1 MSGPMMGHRSKA
13 ASALQRRI
21 SNNLRRIL
29 LTEQEILLSTSS
41 GTGLMEG
48 AVRSCTAKR
57 AAIFSVG
64 AFGDKWYKIA
74 TGNGV
79 PSDIFKS
86 ELGQPTTP
94 EMVDAALSTGKYDTI
109 CITHN
114 ETSTGIQNPVEEIAE
129 VLKKYPD
136 VVWCMDAVSSAAG
149 SRIETDKLGVD
160 VLVTSTQKALA
171 LPPGMAVC
179 TLSQKAYERT
189 ASVPNRGCYFDLRS
203 IYDTIQK
210 KDYQYTNTPCVSIM
224 YAMDLQLQRIMQ
236 EGVENRFARH
246 EAMAEFVRSWA
257 DEYFSVFANRDH
269 LSRTLTVISNTR
281 DIDIAA
287 LNNALIERG
296 MQLAGTDR
304 IERIE
309 LKLANAY
316 DAPAT
321 ADRITEEF
329 GPEYVTQDWT
339 DINQE
344 LYSEL
349 LLEKLGMGIGIGLI
363 VAVAA
368 LNDLVD
374 PGSLRNGSQFQEV
387 QNLQGVDR
395 RAAGI

>member
-1 MSGPMMGHRSKA
+1 MATKLFIPGPTEVAPEVLDAMSGPMMGHRSKA

-21 SNNLRRIL
+21 SDNLRRIL

-79 PSDIFKS
+79 PADIFKS

-114 ETSTGIQNPVEEIAE
+114 ETSTGIQNPVEDIAE
-129 VLKKYPD
+129 VLRKYPD

-171 LPPGMAVC
+171 LPPDMAVC
-179 TLSQKAYERT
+179 TLSPKAYERT

-236 EGVENRFARH
+236 EGVDNRFARH

-281 DIDIAA
+281 NIDVAA

-296 MQLAGTDR
+296 MQLGNGYGDLKNKTFR
-304 IERIE
+304 IAHMGE
-309 LKLANAY
+309 LTM
-316 DAPAT
+316 D
-321 ADRITEEF
+321 DMRSITSNI
-329 GPEYVTQDWT
+329 V
-339 DINQE
+339 DI
-344 LYSEL
+344 L
-349 LLEKLGMGIGIGLI
+349 KI
-363 VAVAA
+363 
-368 LNDLVD
+368 
-374 PGSLRNGSQFQEV
+374 
-387 QNLQGVDR
+387 
-395 RAAGI
+395 

>member
-57 AAIFSVG
+57 AAIFPWAPSATMVQDRYGQRRALRYFQERTG
-64 AFGDKWYKIA
+64 AAHYPG
-74 TGNGV
+74 
-79 PSDIFKS
+79 
-86 ELGQPTTP
+86 
-94 EMVDAALSTGKYDTI
+94 MVDAALSTGKYDTI

-287 LNNALIERG
+287 LNNSLIERG
-296 MQLAGTDR
+296 MQLGNGYGDLKNKTFR
-304 IERIE
+304 IAHMGELTMDDMRSITSSIVDI
-309 LKLANAY
+309 LKL
-316 DAPAT
+316 
-321 ADRITEEF
+321 
-329 GPEYVTQDWT
+329 
-339 DINQE
+339 
-344 LYSEL
+344 
-349 LLEKLGMGIGIGLI
+349 K
-363 VAVAA
+363 
-368 LNDLVD
+368 
-374 PGSLRNGSQFQEV
+374 
-387 QNLQGVDR
+387 
-395 RAAGI
+395 

>member
-29 LTEQEILLSTSS
+29 LTEQEILAFHFLRY
-41 GTGLMEG
+41 GPDG
-48 AVRSCTAKR
+48 RRR
-57 AAIFSVG
+57 AFLHRQTRRHFFSVG

-171 LPPGMAVC
+171 LPPGMAV
-179 TLSQKAYERT
+179 LHAIPKSVRT
-189 ASVPNRGCYFDLRS
+189 HRLRS
-203 IYDTIQK
+203 Q
-210 KDYQYTNTPCVSIM
+210 P
-224 YAMDLQLQRIMQ
+224 R
-236 EGVENRFARH
+236 
-246 EAMAEFVRSWA
+246 
-257 DEYFSVFANRDH
+257 
-269 LSRTLTVISNTR
+269 
-281 DIDIAA
+281 
-287 LNNALIERG
+287 
-296 MQLAGTDR
+296 
-304 IERIE
+304 
-309 LKLANAY
+309 
-316 DAPAT
+316 
-321 ADRITEEF
+321 
-329 GPEYVTQDWT
+329 
-339 DINQE
+339 
-344 LYSEL
+344 L
-349 LLEKLGMGIGIGLI
+349 LL
-363 VAVAA
+363 
-368 LNDLVD
+368 
-374 PGSLRNGSQFQEV
+374 
-387 QNLQGVDR
+387 
-395 RAAGI
+395 

>member
-129 VLKKYPD
+129 VLK
-136 VVWCMDAVSSAAG
+136 
-149 SRIETDKLGVD
+149 
-160 VLVTSTQKALA
+160 
-171 LPPGMAVC
+171 
-179 TLSQKAYERT
+179 
-189 ASVPNRGCYFDLRS
+189 
-203 IYDTIQK
+203 
-210 KDYQYTNTPCVSIM
+210 
-224 YAMDLQLQRIMQ
+224 
-236 EGVENRFARH
+236 
-246 EAMAEFVRSWA
+246 
-257 DEYFSVFANRDH
+257 
-269 LSRTLTVISNTR
+269 NTR
-281 DIDIAA
+281 MSCGA
-287 LNNALIERG
+287 
-296 MQLAGTDR
+296 
-304 IERIE
+304 
-309 LKLANAY
+309 
-316 DAPAT
+316 
-321 ADRITEEF
+321 
-329 GPEYVTQDWT
+329 WT
-339 DINQE
+339 
-344 LYSEL
+344 
-349 LLEKLGMGIGIGLI
+349 
-363 VAVAA
+363 
-368 LNDLVD
+368 
-374 PGSLRNGSQFQEV
+374 P
-387 QNLQGVDR
+387 
-395 RAAGI
+395 

>member
-1 MSGPMMGHRSKA
+1 M
-13 ASALQRRI
+13 
-21 SNNLRRIL
+21 
-29 LTEQEILLSTSS
+29 
-41 GTGLMEG
+41 
-48 AVRSCTAKR
+48 
-57 AAIFSVG
+57 
-64 AFGDKWYKIA
+64 
-74 TGNGV
+74 
-79 PSDIFKS
+79 
-86 ELGQPTTP
+86 
-94 EMVDAALSTGKYDTI
+94 
-109 CITHN
+109 
-114 ETSTGIQNPVEEIAE
+114 NPVEEIAE

-287 LNNALIERG
+287 LNNSLIERG
-296 MQLAGTDR
+296 MQLGNGYGDLKNKTFR
-304 IERIE
+304 IAHMGELTMDDMRSITSSIVDI
-309 LKLANAY
+309 LKL
-316 DAPAT
+316 
-321 ADRITEEF
+321 
-329 GPEYVTQDWT
+329 
-339 DINQE
+339 
-344 LYSEL
+344 
-349 LLEKLGMGIGIGLI
+349 K
-363 VAVAA
+363 
-368 LNDLVD
+368 
-374 PGSLRNGSQFQEV
+374 
-387 QNLQGVDR
+387 
-395 RAAGI
+395 

>member
-269 LSRTLTVISNTR
+269 LSRTLTVICRKTN
-281 DIDIAA
+281 AA
-287 LNNALIERG
+287 KLKFPKQGKKRRVQFTFSIKQRPIHIGRNKFDGIHNAARIIVYPYFQGKSGFRQHGADSERKDQEASSKDTVLSIILRENLHFFHKF
-296 MQLAGTDR
+296 QLPSFYRECSSG
-304 IERIE
+304 
-309 LKLANAY
+309 KC
-316 DAPAT
+316 
-321 ADRITEEF
+321 
-329 GPEYVTQDWT
+329 
-339 DINQE
+339 
-344 LYSEL
+344 
-349 LLEKLGMGIGIGLI
+349 K
-363 VAVAA
+363 
-368 LNDLVD
+368 
-374 PGSLRNGSQFQEV
+374 
-387 QNLQGVDR
+387 
-395 RAAGI
+395 